1 MNSSNSKTRK
11 GFTIIELMISTVVF
25 SLVLL
30 AASAAITQ
38 VGKKYARGVT
48 FARTN
53 EVSRSIVE
61 DISQSLQFTSQ
72 SVKVPN
78 YPDNDGDLLP
88 DSTYNIYNA
97 KYTSEIAS
105 NSGPIQV
112 SEPGISVPD
121 TFYFCIGAKRYS
133 YMLDKIIQSGTPH
146 VFWVDEPVDGCANAV
161 AMGPADL
168 TSDNPSGSAT
178 YPGSN
183 GRELLDNNMRITT
196 LEIIPRDNGLWTI
209 NLDLATG
216 DSDLLLY
223 TYFTDGGG
231 APTGE
236 GRVSCEGSILSSE
249 FCATSETSINVSKR
263 IQ

>member
-1 MNSSNSKTRK
+1 MNMNKNNNNK

-30 AASAAITQ
+30 AATAAITQ
-38 VGKKYARGVT
+38 IGKKYARGIT

-53 EVSRSIVE
+53 EVTRSIVE

-78 YPDNDGDLLP
+78 YPDNDGDSLP
-88 DSTYNIYNA
+88 DPTYNIFNA
-97 KYTSEIAS
+97 MFAS
-105 NSGPIQV
+105 QIV
-112 SEPGISVPD
+112 SASPLSSSDISVSSPD
-121 TFYFCIGAKRYS
+121 LSVPNDFYFCIGAKRYS
-133 YMLDKIIQSGTPH
+133 FVLGAARQDDSSYVL
-146 VFWVDEPVDGCANAV
+146 WVDEPLDGCANAV
-161 AMGPADL
+161 DM
-168 TSDNPSGSAT
+168 GSASDSAF
-178 YPGSN
+178 PGTN
-183 GRELLDNNMRITT
+183 GKELLDRKMRITK
-196 LEIIPRDNGLWTI
+196 LEIIPRTNGLWTI

-216 DSDLLLY
+216 DGDLLLY
-223 TYFTDGGG
+223 TYYTDSSG